1 MKSDRTLY
9 TRLGG
14 EAALTR
20 IVGDFLDHF
29 FKHDRIQNPTV
40 IRRHDA
46 AFHPELTRHWVAFV
60 SQSTGGPR
68 KYEGRTMRSS
78 HAGLR
83 ISNSDFDTTLELM
96 DESLTRAGVAPAER
110 EELLTIMRA
119 QRGNIVES
127 PAVAGV

>member
-1 MKSDRTLY
+1 
-9 TRLGG
+9 
-14 EAALTR
+14 
-20 IVGDFLDHF
+20 
-29 FKHDRIQNPTV
+29 
-40 IRRHDA
+40 
-46 AFHPELTRHWVAFV
+46 
-60 SQSTGGPR
+60 
-68 KYEGRTMRSS
+68 MRSS

-127 PAVAGV
+127 PASAGV

>member
-1 MKSDRTLY
+1 MWR
-9 TRLGG
+9 RRVIALGQLNG
-14 EAALTR
+14 GQHEVGQDALR
-20 IVGDFLDHF
+20 
-29 FKHDRIQNPTV
+29 
-40 IRRHDA
+40 DA
-46 AFHPELTRHWVAFV
+46 AFHPELTRHWVAFI

-83 ISNSDFDTTLELM
+83 ISNSDVDTTLELM